1 MPRRSRQLASI
12 AAASALLIAAGAAA
26 DGEEELDLDELE
38 EDVGCD
44 ASAGGDVEELIED
57 QPEDRT
63 IDTPVPTRWR
73 ESAGLQCHRYRGRR
87 MCEGPRRVP
96 QPFGPAAALAE
107 RLGIDEERAP
117 RLVMNGAP
125 PREWVQLAGESVGP
139 GLLWP
144 VPEGRLWRDYGRH
157 RAIVRTRRTRGRRI
171 QHNGVDIGAT
181 EGAAIRAVNDGLVV
195 YSFNGMSGYGNA
207 VLLLHADGTISL
219 YGHCRATYVF
229 AGQQVR
235 RGQVIAEVG
244 QTGLAHGAHLHFEWR
259 RDGRPLDPL
268 PHFVGREDGDADEDA
283 PDEGG
288 EDAELS
294 AVTP

>member
-1 MPRRSRQLASI
+1 MPRRASQIALPLA
-12 AAASALLIAAGAAA
+12 ALLVAAGAAA
-26 DGEEELDLDELE
+26 DGEDEDLALDAELE
-38 EDVGCD
+38 AEVGCD
-44 ASAGGDVEELIED
+44 ASAGGDVAELIAD

-63 IDTPVPTRWR
+63 IDTPIPTRWR
-73 ESAGLQCHRYRGRR
+73 PDEGLQCHRYHGRR

-96 QPFGPAAALAE
+96 EPFGPAAELAE
-107 RLGIDEERAP
+107 RLGIEETRAA
-117 RLVMNGAP
+117 RLVMNGEP
-125 PREWVQLAGESVGP
+125 PREWVEAAEGSVGP

-144 VPEGRLWRDYGRH
+144 VPEGRLWRGYGRH

-181 EGAAIRAVNDGLVV
+181 EGSAIRAVNDGLVV

-207 VLLLHADGTISL
+207 VLLLHADGTITL

-229 AGQQVR
+229 AGQRVR

-259 RDGRPLDPL
+259 RNGQPLDPL
-268 PHFVGREDGDADEDA
+268 EHFVGTPSA
-283 PDEGG
+283 
-288 EDAELS
+288 EDAETDDE
-294 AVTP
+294 AAADAADEGP